1 MELRIGGWL
10 LMKKN
15 SLLKKSDSI
24 IRILDIKESQS
35 LIIDC
40 IKLTVPKWIDIS
52 DLTEYSACTEDELLK
67 ITGRSLQQ
75 VESLDTK
82 SKSYAYSRYT
92 MIAGVL
98 PFISDEKERCYAIS
112 KMAERHNIS
121 KQTVKNTLCLYL
133 AYQSISALAPK
144 KYCCDKPMTQ
154 DEKNM
159 RWALNKYFY
168 TQRKNSLQTAYTLML
183 KEKYCG
189 ANGLLLSEYPSIHQ
203 FRYFY
208 RKHKNMQNYY
218 ISRNGLKSYQRNNRP
233 LLGNG
238 IQEFAPNIGVG
249 MLDAT
254 VCDIYLVNDAG
265 GIIGRPILTACID
278 AYSSLCCG
286 YSLSWE
292 GGVYSLR
299 SLMLSIISDKVKLCN
314 KYGIKISNT
323 DWNCISMPGTLITDM
338 GKEYVS
344 DTFGQ
349 ITELGITIENLPPY
363 RPELKGAVE
372 KFFDVIQGLYKP
384 HLKGKGIIEPDFQ
397 ERGAHDYRKDA
408 RLTMKDF
415 EKIILSCIVYYN
427 SQRIIENFPYT
438 EKMIEIKVKPH
449 ASDIWNYGLKQ
460 SGANLIP
467 VSKQTLIFAL
477 LPRTIGKFSKKGLT
491 VNGIRYRNDEF
502 TEKYLNGG
510 IATVAYNPDD
520 ISMVWLLEDGHYI
533 AFELIES
540 RFDGKS
546 IKVAKSIKEQQKS
559 IVKAA
564 EHQNI
569 QAKINLVRS
578 ISSVADSTI
587 NQSNASLKDIRN
599 NRAKAQAE
607 THIDYMKGGY

>member
-1 MELRIGGWL
+1 
-10 LMKKN
+10 MKKN

-24 IRILDIKESQS
+24 IRILDIKESPS

-238 IQEFAPNIGVG
+238 IQEFAPNIGMG

-408 RLTMKDF
+408 RLTMRDF

-467 VSKQTLIFAL
+467 VNKQTLIFAL

-491 VNGIRYRNDEF
+491 VNGVRYRNDEF

-510 IATVAYNPDD
+510 MATVAYNPDD
-520 ISMVWLLEDGHYI
+520 ISTVWLLEDGHYI

-540 RFDGKS
+540 HFDGKS
-546 IKVAKSIKEQQKS
+546 IKTAKSIKEQQKS
-559 IVKAA
+559 IIKAA
-564 EHQNI
+564 KHQSV
-569 QAKINLVRS
+569 QAKINLIRS
-578 ISSVADSTI
+578 ISSITDSTI

>member
-10 LMKKN
+10 FMKKN
-15 SLLKKSDSI
+15 NLLRKSDSF
-24 IRILDIKESQS
+24 IRILDINESKA

-40 IKLTVPKWIDIS
+40 VKLTVPRWINIS
-52 DLTEYSACTEDELLK
+52 DLTEYSTAAEDELSK
-67 ITGRSLQQ
+67 ITGISLQP
-75 VESLDTK
+75 VEALDAK
-82 SKSYAYSRYT
+82 SKGYAYSKYT

-98 PFISDEKERCYAIS
+98 PFISDNKERCYAVS
-112 KMAERHNIS
+112 KIAEQRNIS
-121 KQTVKNTLCLYL
+121 KQTVKKSLCLYL
-133 AYQSISALAPK
+133 AYQNISVLVPK
-144 KYCCDKPMTQ
+144 KYCYDKPLTQ

-159 RWALNKYFY
+159 RLALNKYFY
-168 TQRKNSLQTAYTLML
+168 TQYKNSLQTAYTLML
-183 KEKYCG
+183 KEKYCDS
-189 ANGLLLSEYPSIHQ
+189 NGLLLPKYPSIHQ

-218 ISRNGLKSYQRNNRP
+218 ISRNGLKNYQRNNRP

-265 GIIGRPILTACID
+265 EIIGRPILTACID

-299 SLMLSIISDKVKLCN
+299 SLMLNILSDKTELCN
-314 KYGIKISNT
+314 KHGIKISDA
-323 DWNCISMPGTLITDM
+323 DWNCNSLPGTLVTDM

-349 ITELGITIENLPPY
+349 ITELGVTIENLPPY
-363 RPELKGAVE
+363 RPELKGVVE
-372 KFFDVIQGLYKP
+372 KFFDVIQDLYKP
-384 HLKGKGIIEPDFQ
+384 HLKGKGVIEPDFQ

-408 RLTMKDF
+408 RLTMRNF
-415 EKIILSCIVYYN
+415 EKIILLCIVYYN

-438 EKMIEIKVKPH
+438 EKMLETEVKPH
-449 ASDIWNYGLKQ
+449 ASNIWNYGLNQ
-460 SGANLIP
+460 RGANLIP
-467 VSKQTLIFAL
+467 VDKQTLVFTL
-477 LPRTIGKFSKKGLT
+477 LPRTIGKFSRKGLT
-491 VNGIRYRNDEF
+491 VNGVRYRNDEF

-520 ISMVWLLEDGHYI
+520 ISTVWLLEDGRYT

-540 RFDGKS
+540 RFDGMS
-546 IKVAKSIKEQQKS
+546 IKSAKSIKEQQKS
-559 IVKAA
+559 VVKAA
-564 EHQNI
+564 ESQNI
-569 QAKINLVRS
+569 QAKINLIRS
-578 ISSVADSTI
+578 INSIADSTI
-587 NQSNASLKDIRN
+587 NKCNASLRDIRN

>member
-24 IRILDIKESQS
+24 IRILDIKESKV

-40 IKLTVPKWIDIS
+40 VKLTVPKWIDIS
-52 DLTEYSACTEDELLK
+52 DLTEYSDCTEDELLK
-67 ITGRSLQQ
+67 VTGRILQP
-75 VESLDTK
+75 VETLDAK
-82 SKSYAYSRYT
+82 SKSRAYSRYT
-92 MIAGVL
+92 IIAGIL
-98 PFISDEKERCYAIS
+98 LFTSDDKERCYAIS
-112 KMAERHNIS
+112 KIAKQHNIS
-121 KQTVKNTLCLYL
+121 KQTVRNMLCLYL
-133 AYQSISALAPK
+133 AYQNISAFAPK
-144 KYCCDKPMTQ
+144 KCCCEKPMTQ

-168 TQRKNSLQTAYTLML
+168 TQCKNSLQTAYALML
-183 KEKYCG
+183 KEKYCDV
-189 ANGLLLSEYPSIHQ
+189 NGLLLPEYPSIHQ

-218 ISRNGLKSYQRNNRP
+218 ISRNGLKNYQRNNRP
-233 LLGNG
+233 LLGDG
-238 IQEFAPNIGVG
+238 IQEFAPNVGVG

-254 VCDIYLVNDAG
+254 VCDIYLVNDSG
-265 GIIGRPILTACID
+265 GIVGRPILTACID

-467 VSKQTLIFAL
+467 VNKQTLIFAL
-477 LPRTIGKFSKKGLT
+477 LPRTIGKFSRKGLT
-491 VNGIRYRNDEF
+491 VNGVRYRNDEF

-520 ISMVWLLEDGHYI
+520 ISTVWLLEDGHYT

-546 IKVAKSIKEQQKS
+546 IKTAKSIKEQQKS

-578 ISSVADSTI
+578 ISSIADSTI
-587 NQSNASLKDIRN
+587 NQSNASPKDIRN

>member
-1 MELRIGGWL
+1 
-10 LMKKN
+10 MKKN

-98 PFISDEKERCYAIS
+98 PFISDEKERCYVIS

-238 IQEFAPNIGVG
+238 IQEFAPNIGMG

-349 ITELGITIENLPPY
+349 ITELGVTIENLPPY
-363 RPELKGAVE
+363 RPELKGVVE
-372 KFFDVIQGLYKP
+372 KFFDVIQRLYKP

-408 RLTMKDF
+408 RLTMRDF

-467 VSKQTLIFAL
+467 VNKQTLIFAL
-477 LPRTIGKFSKKGLT
+477 LPRTIGKFSRKGLT
-491 VNGIRYRNDEF
+491 VNGVRYRNDEF

-510 IATVAYNPDD
+510 IAIVAYNPDD
-520 ISMVWLLEDGHYI
+520 ISMVWLLEDGRYI

-564 EHQNI
+564 EPQNI
-569 QAKINLVRS
+569 QAKINLIRS

-587 NQSNASLKDIRN
+587 NQSKASLKDIRN

>member
-1 MELRIGGWL
+1 
-10 LMKKN
+10 MKKN

-238 IQEFAPNIGVG
+238 IQEFAPNIGMG

-408 RLTMKDF
+408 RLTMRDF

-467 VSKQTLIFAL
+467 VNKQTLIFAL

-491 VNGIRYRNDEF
+491 VNGVRYRNDEF

-510 IATVAYNPDD
+510 MATVAYNPDD
-520 ISMVWLLEDGHYI
+520 ISTVWLLEDGHYI

-540 RFDGKS
+540 HFDGKS
-546 IKVAKSIKEQQKS
+546 IKTAKSIKEQQKS
-559 IVKAA
+559 IIKAA
-564 EHQNI
+564 KHQSV
-569 QAKINLVRS
+569 QAKINLIRS
-578 ISSVADSTI
+578 ISSITDSTI

>member
-52 DLTEYSACTEDELLK
+52 GLTEYSACTEDELLK

-82 SKSYAYSRYT
+82 SKSYAYLRYT

-133 AYQSISALAPK
+133 AYQNISVLAPK
-144 KYCCDKPMTQ
+144 KYCYDKPMTQ

-168 TQRKNSLQTAYTLML
+168 TQCKNSLQTAYTLML

-238 IQEFAPNIGVG
+238 IQEFAPNIGMG

-397 ERGAHDYRKDA
+397 ERGTHDYRKDA
-408 RLTMKDF
+408 RLTMRDF

-467 VSKQTLIFAL
+467 VNKQTLIFAL
-477 LPRTIGKFSKKGLT
+477 LPRTIGKFSRKGLT
-491 VNGIRYRNDEF
+491 VNGVRYRNDEF

-510 IATVAYNPDD
+510 MATVAYNPDD
-520 ISMVWLLEDGHYI
+520 ISTVWLLEDGHYI

-546 IKVAKSIKEQQKS
+546 IKTAKSIKEQQKS
-559 IVKAA
+559 IIKAA
-564 EHQNI
+564 KHQSV
-569 QAKINLVRS
+569 QAKINLIRS
-578 ISSVADSTI
+578 ISSITDSTI